1 MVAACKLEE
10 MKVVVCDDM
19 EEEEV
24 VVEAMVSCSG
34 ELVEVVAACKLEEM
48 KVVICD
54 DMEKEDVVVEA
65 MVACS
70 GEWVEVTG
78 TCKLEEMKVV
88 ICDGME
94 EDEVEAMEARGGG
107 LVEVVVVIYG
117 GKEVEA
123 MEARGQVVVIY
134 SGKEAKEVVVVVVSC
149 VDKGGDDGAPL
160 EDGHGRMLV
169 PEGANL
175 ER

>member
-10 MKVVVCDDM
+10 IKVVV
-19 EEEEV
+19 EG
-24 VVEAMVSCSG
+24 MVSCSG

-70 GEWVEVTG
+70 GEWVEVMG

-134 SGKEAKEVVVVVVSC
+134 SGKEAKEVVSC